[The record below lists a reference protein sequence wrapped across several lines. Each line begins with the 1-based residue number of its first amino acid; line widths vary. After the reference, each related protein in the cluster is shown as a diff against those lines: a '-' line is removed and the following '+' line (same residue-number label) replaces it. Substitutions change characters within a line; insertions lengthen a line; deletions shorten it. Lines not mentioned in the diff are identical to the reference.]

1 MTVRSQGRGQ
11 ETGIP
16 LERDSHLSSGV
27 IRPRWYTIEQV
38 AVMLGYGL
46 TKTKYLVHSGQIRSV
61 KDGGNRRIL
70 PEWVEDYIRQRVEEQ
85 SA

>member
-1 MTVRSQGRGQ
+1 MHNDIYPAGEV
-11 ETGIP
+11 
-16 LERDSHLSSGV
+16 V
-27 IRPRWYTIEQV
+27 APRWYTIEQV
-38 AVMLGYGL
+38 AAMLNYGL

-70 PEWVEDYIRQRVEEQ
+70 PEWVDEYIRQRVEEQ

>member
-1 MTVRSQGRGQ
+1 MHPDPQPPGEV
-11 ETGIP
+11 
-16 LERDSHLSSGV
+16 V
-27 IRPRWYTIEQV
+27 MPRWYTVEQV
-38 AVMLGYGL
+38 AVMLNYGL

-70 PEWVEDYIRQRVEEQ
+70 PEWVDEYIRQRVEEQ